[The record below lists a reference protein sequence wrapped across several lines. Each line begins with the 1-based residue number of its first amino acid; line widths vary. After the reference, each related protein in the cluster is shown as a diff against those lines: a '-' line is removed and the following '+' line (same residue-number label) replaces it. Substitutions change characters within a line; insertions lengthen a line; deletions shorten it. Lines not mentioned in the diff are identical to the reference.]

1 VSGAAVNDSPA
12 APAGLDGNGEV
23 VISYSLTQAITF
35 TSTPPSPAVVGG
47 TYTPAATGGGSGNP
61 VTFTIDS
68 ASTAGACSISSTGV
82 VTFTAAGTCTI
93 DANQAAGN
101 GYAAA
106 TQAQQVITIDQA
118 PAFTLDSPPAT
129 ATAGQTYSYTFV
141 ASGTPAPT
149 YALASGAPT
158 WLSVDASTGTVSGTV
173 PAGTKSFSYSVTA
186 FNAVGT
192 TTAGPFT
199 VTVTAA
205 SVKADL
211 AAGLSCPASLKV
223 AGTGTCTLT
232 VTNHGPAAASK
243 VITAVALPAS
253 LAETACSTGC
263 ARHANVFSWTAASLA
278 DGATA
283 SYTVTVKAAAAGKA
297 LVLGAVV
304 SASPD
309 PDPLNNIALATV
321 TITR

>member
-1 VSGAAVNDSPA
+1 
-12 APAGLDGNGEV
+12 
-23 VISYSLTQAITF
+23 VISYSLAQAISF

-61 VTFTIDS
+61 VTFSIDS

-93 DANQAAGN
+93 DANQAAGD

-106 TQAQQVITIDQA
+106 TQAQQVITVDQG

-129 ATAGQTYSYTFV
+129 ATAGQSYSYTFV

-149 YALASGAPT
+149 YALATGAPT
-158 WLSVDASTGTVSGTV
+158 WLSVNASTGTV

-186 FNAVGT
+186 ANTAGT
-192 TTAGPFT
+192 ATAGPFT

-211 AAGLSCPASLKV
+211 AGGLSCPASLKV

-263 ARHANVFSWTAASLA
+263 TRHANVFTWTAASLA
-278 DGATA
+278 DGASAT
-283 SYTVTVKAAAAGKA
+283 YTVTVKAAAAGKA

-321 TITR
+321 TITK